1 MFVRPSE
8 PRFSSNSQP
17 SHTGC
22 RGSPGSL
29 DLTDVPTKPNQ
40 NKENVMNRVRV
51 GMAAAAMA
59 GAMLTGGVIGAVLFS
74 ATAVGAATP
83 VATVTSPS
91 PGGAPAADNGGVFKP
106 NEDATHE
113 STESAAREA
122 QENAGQRPTVP

>member
-1 MFVRPSE
+1 
-8 PRFSSNSQP
+8 
-17 SHTGC
+17 
-22 RGSPGSL
+22 
-29 DLTDVPTKPNQ
+29 
-40 NKENVMNRVRV
+40 MNRVRV
-51 GMAAAAMA
+51 GIAAAAMA

-83 VATVTSPS
+83 VATVTSPN